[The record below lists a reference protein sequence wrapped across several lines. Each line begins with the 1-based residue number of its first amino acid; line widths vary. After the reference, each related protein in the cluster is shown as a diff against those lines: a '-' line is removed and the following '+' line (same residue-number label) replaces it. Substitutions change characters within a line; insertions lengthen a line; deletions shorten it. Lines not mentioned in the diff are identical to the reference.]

1 MIEQE
6 MNSVVMQKDFLSKDF
21 HSLQEE
27 HEALKAA
34 YHSLSYE
41 SATGKSSNS
50 KNSPSSEETEKLA
63 KEVLSLKECIQQ
75 KDAQINRLLQNQEQ
89 NLLLKENSSTQY
101 EAYTKELEEKVA
113 TLTKDKENL
122 TFQFTNS
129 ALECKQYKQL
139 TEKLKQKIKDLS
151 NQVGGGNGKDKD
163 FLDTFEEVMQE
174 EMLTMKIAFEAKLKA
189 AKDESDA
196 LSKKHQQEIARLH
209 VSASPFNS
217 ATKR

>member
-41 SATGKSSNS
+41 SATGKSSTS
-50 KNSPSSEETEKLA
+50 KSSSSEETEKLT

-75 KDAQINRLLQNQEQ
+75 KDAQINKLLQDQEQ
-89 NLLLKENSSTQY
+89 NLLLKEISSTQY

-113 TLTKDKENL
+113 TLTKDKDNL
-122 TFQFTNS
+122 SFQFTNS
-129 ALECKQYKQL
+129 VLECKQYKQL